1 MTTKD
6 SIKNISL
13 FNKIIFG
20 VLSVFVLISILQYLK
35 TKGFY
40 ETYNYAQYAF
50 TYQKCGYVSRGLIP
64 SIFQSLHIKNTLLF
78 IFIFSVCQLVFCF
91 LFFKI
96 ASFNVELRYT
106 YIVFFFSSLGI
117 LHFALDSFRLDIFI
131 YTLSLLVYL
140 SLFQQK
146 IIIATILSVIAIII
160 HEAAYFLIIPVFF
173 MFITSNKKRFLLLL
187 FFSALFLSSV
197 VTSKLLIK
205 DNAVQLIK
213 DFTHLTIVPEHYYL
227 SRISSTAETLKYY
240 FSVLNIKVNVVF
252 VLLFILLFIFI
263 STKKILKAYYY
274 ILFPLMLC
282 IIAIDWYRWIH
293 MVYFLLFLVLI
304 KENISIPKSKAKKII
319 LYSYLIGIPV
329 AMYIKGSLIYTVA
342 LLIVK

>member
-1 MTTKD
+1 MTIKD
-6 SIKNISL
+6 SLKNISL
-13 FNKIIFG
+13 FHKIIFV
-20 VLSVFVLISILQYLK
+20 VLSVFILVSILQYFK

-40 ETYNYAQYAF
+40 GTYNYAQYAF
-50 TYQKCGYVSRGLIP
+50 TYQKCGYVTRGLIP
-64 SIFQSLHIKNTLLF
+64 SMFQLLHIKNTLLL
-78 IFIFSVCQLVFCF
+78 IFIFSVCQFVFCF
-91 LFFKI
+91 IFFKI
-96 ASFNVELRYT
+96 ATFNVELKYT

-131 YTLSLLVYL
+131 YTLSLLVYI

-146 IIIATILSVIAIII
+146 IIIAIILSVIAIII
-160 HEAAYFLIIPVFF
+160 HEAAYFLIVPVFY

-227 SRISSTAETLKYY
+227 SRISSSIENIKYY
-240 FSVLNIKVNVVF
+240 FSIFNLKVNVFFLV
-252 VLLFILLFIFI
+252 LFILLFV
-263 STKKILKAYYY
+263 Y
-274 ILFPLMLC
+274 ILTIQFLRKYYFIFFSLLLC
-282 IIAIDWYRWIH
+282 IIGVDWYRWIH

-304 KENISIPKSKAKKII
+304 KENIALPKSKAKKII